1 MQMHFWTLLTENCVW
16 IRVNENILELIRK
29 RRNKTMGVKRGEK
42 RELEILA
49 SDFCLLDRKDVRE
62 IIRNNK
68 NYADSRRAILKIYD
82 MVYMQ

>member
-1 MQMHFWTLLTENCVW
+1 
-16 IRVNENILELIRK
+16 
-29 RRNKTMGVKRGEK
+29 MGVKRGEK

-49 SDFCLLDRKDVRE
+49 SDFSLLDRRDVRE

-68 NYADSRRAILKIYD
+68 NYADSRRVILKIYD

>member
-1 MQMHFWTLLTENCVW
+1 MQMHFLTLLTENCVW
-16 IRVNENILELIRK
+16 ISVNENISELIRK

-49 SDFCLLDRKDVRE
+49 SDFGLLDRRDVRE

-68 NYADSRRAILKIYD
+68 DYADSRRAILKIYD

>member
-1 MQMHFWTLLTENCVW
+1 
-16 IRVNENILELIRK
+16 
-29 RRNKTMGVKRGEK
+29 MGVKRGEK

-49 SDFCLLDRKDVRE
+49 SDFCLLNRKDVRE

-68 NYADSRRAILKIYD
+68 NYADSRREILKIYD

>member
-1 MQMHFWTLLTENCVW
+1 MQMHFLTLLTENCVW
-16 IRVNENILELIRK
+16 ISVNENISELIRK

-49 SDFCLLDRKDVRE
+49 SDFGLLDRRDVRE

>member
-1 MQMHFWTLLTENCVW
+1 
-16 IRVNENILELIRK
+16 
-29 RRNKTMGVKRGEK
+29 MGVKRGEK

-49 SDFCLLDRKDVRE
+49 SDFCLLNRRDVRE

-68 NYADSRRAILKIYD
+68 DYADSRRAILKIYD